1 VDESTDN
8 KLLRIFIGES
18 DTHDG
23 RPLYEAIVETLRR
36 EGLAGATVLRGIEGF
51 GKSSR
56 LHTAHVLRL
65 SDDLPIVIECVDASS
80 KIEAILPAL
89 DAMIGDGLVTLER
102 VDVRLYR
109 SRRGWSGRC
118 SAVVWAG
125 RQRQAEDRL
134 FPVVHVIEAPS
145 HEYRQAACDRQSHA
159 HRVGHRHR
167 VVAMVERLEHRPHP

>member
-65 SDDLPIVIECVDASS
+65 SDDLPIVIECVDASPR
-80 KIEAILPAL
+80 IEAVLPAL

-102 VDVRLYR
+102 VEVRLYR
-109 SRRGWSGRC
+109 ARKS
-118 SAVVWAG
+118 
-125 RQRQAEDRL
+125 
-134 FPVVHVIEAPS
+134 
-145 HEYRQAACDRQSHA
+145 
-159 HRVGHRHR
+159 
-167 VVAMVERLEHRPHP
+167 

>member
-65 SDDLPIVIECVDASS
+65 SDDLPIVIECVDASA

-102 VDVRLYR
+102 VEVRLYR
-109 SRRGWSGRC
+109 ARKS
-118 SAVVWAG
+118 
-125 RQRQAEDRL
+125 
-134 FPVVHVIEAPS
+134 
-145 HEYRQAACDRQSHA
+145 
-159 HRVGHRHR
+159 
-167 VVAMVERLEHRPHP
+167 